1 MRFIHL
7 GDLHLGKSLLDF
19 DLQEDQEHIL
29 REILNTALLKK
40 ADAVLISGD
49 VYDKAVPSEWAV
61 SLFDG
66 FLRRLSESGLKTY
79 IISGNHDSDERLNY
93 GSALFEANNIFI
105 SAKYEG
111 TLAKKTFD
119 DEFGRVNIYML
130 PFVKASFVRHFHPES
145 EINSYDD
152 AVKAVIENAGIN
164 PDERNI
170 ILSHQFVAGGE
181 QDPILS
187 GSEGLSVTNV
197 GTLEKIS
204 SGSFDAFDYA
214 ALGHIHSAQ
223 AVGRE
228 TVRYSGSP
236 LKYSLSELNYKKTL
250 PFVSLGEKGDVSVE
264 LIPLKPLRDL
274 RHIKGELRT
283 LLSPENV
290 CNTEDFIYVTLTDE
304 DMPGDAM
311 NIVRTVYPNAVR
323 LDYENSRTK
332 ELTELYAEPEGAER
346 PFEDVIKEF
355 YLKMFGCEI
364 SGEELELML
373 SAAEEAGVTDE
384 AD

>member
-29 REILNTALLKK
+29 GEILNTALLKK

-130 PFVKASFVRHFHPES
+130 PFVKASFVRHFHPER